1 MKLFRTSIILLSAGA
16 MLLAACEK
24 GPDGYTVDKDAVV
37 LEAYGP
43 NPVLRGSDLKFV
55 GQNLDR
61 ITSVI
66 LPVDIE
72 IPSSEFK
79 DASASSFNVTV
90 PIECEPG
97 EVVLVYDGG
106 TITAK
111 TTLSYT
117 EQFSISSV
125 APKDET
131 KTVLEAGDS
140 VRVDGEY
147 LNNIVRFV
155 FVNGG
160 AVAEG
165 ELIGTHTRHQI
176 CFAVPA
182 GAMTGRIYGED
193 GNGNQ
198 VYSENELQIRQ
209 PEVTGVAPFD
219 GVRPG
224 DKITVT
230 GSLLDQIMSVT
241 FAGSAAAIEAAAF
254 ENASATSFTLTVPSD
269 VHDGPLTLVSAAEQK
284 ISTTQSIVVA
294 VPENLAFAD
303 GNQYKAGNSIV
314 ITGTNLDLVTG
325 VTFSGNAA
333 GEFTYSDGSL
343 SVTIPASASDG
354 EITLSTAAEKT
365 VTTSSVTLVKPVITG
380 HVSEVKAGDT
390 FTISGT
396 ALDLVT
402 GVTLNGVEC
411 TFTADSD
418 SQLTVNTT
426 ASSTSGKVA
435 VSAANGYTA
444 VSGTELTVTYDSIV
458 IVSSLTESVKP
469 GESVTMTGSN
479 FNMIESIYVGETK
492 VISYTSRSDS
502 EVTFEMPE
510 VEAGTYNL
518 EFVLTTGDRETCPI
532 AIEVTGESATIP
544 VGETDVMLMDFEG
557 DHNHTAWAGGS
568 EIVSENGN
576 NYLRINS
583 VVNPNGSGAWILNCN
598 DFPDSRSVD
607 EASDYVL
614 RIDIFV
620 PEGWTDPGT
629 IYYQFVFSGWHWYG
643 ANMLAPL
650 QGNGTWQ
657 TLEIPLSF
665 WLLSGSLEMAAS
677 SEVGLFL
684 DGSSTAGLP
693 VGMCF
698 DNMRLSPAL

>member
-1 MKLFRTSIILLSAGA
+1 MKLFRTSIILLSAGL

-24 GPDGYTVDKDAVV
+24 GPNGYTVDKDAVV

-61 ITSVI
+61 ITSVV
-66 LPVDIE
+66 LPVDME

-79 DASASSFNVTV
+79 DASASSFKVTV

-97 EVVLVYDGG
+97 EVVLVYGGG

-125 APKDET
+125 APKDGT
-131 KTVLEAGDS
+131 QTVLEAGDS

-165 ELIGTHTRHQI
+165 ELIGTQTRHQI

-193 GNGNQ
+193 ANGNQ

-209 PEVTGVAPFD
+209 PEVTGVTPL

-224 DKITVT
+224 DRVTVT
-230 GSLLDQIMSVT
+230 GTLLDQITSVT
-241 FAGSAAAIEAAAF
+241 FSGSAATIESAAF
-254 ENASATSFTLTVPSD
+254 ENASAASFTVTVPAD

-284 ISTTQSIVVA
+284 IITSQSFVVA
-294 VPENLAFAD
+294 VPENLTFAAD
-303 GNQYKAGNSIV
+303 NNYKAGNSIV
-314 ITGTNLDLVTG
+314 ITGNNLDLVTG

-354 EITLSTAAEKT
+354 EITLSTAAEKS
-365 VTTSSVTLVKPVITG
+365 VTTSSVTLVKPVITSLG
-380 HVSEVKAGDT
+380 TDEVKAGET

-396 ALDLVT
+396 DLDLVT

-411 TFTADSD
+411 TFTAVSD
-418 SQLTVNTT
+418 TELTVNTV

-444 VSGTELTVTYDSIV
+444 ESGQDLTVTYDSIV

-469 GESVTMTGSN
+469 GETVTMAGSN
-479 FNMIESIYVGETK
+479 FNMIESIYVGEAK
-492 VISYTSRSDS
+492 VISYSSRSDS
-502 EVTFEMPE
+502 EVVFTMPE
-510 VEAGTYNL
+510 VDAATYYL
-518 EFVLTTGDRETCPI
+518 EFVLTTGDKETCPI
-532 AIEVTGESATIP
+532 AIGVTGLVT
-544 VGETDVMLMDFEG
+544 T
-557 DHNHTAWAGGS
+557 
-568 EIVSENGN
+568 
-576 NYLRINS
+576 
-583 VVNPNGSGAWILNCN
+583 
-598 DFPDSRSVD
+598 
-607 EASDYVL
+607 
-614 RIDIFV
+614 IDI
-620 PEGWTDPGT
+620 W
-629 IYYQFVFSGWHWYG
+629 
-643 ANMLAPL
+643 
-650 QGNGTWQ
+650 
-657 TLEIPLSF
+657 
-665 WLLSGSLEMAAS
+665 SGSLNTGTAWDSTNGVVNLAWQNLFNDIPDGCTLHVAYTTTGEADYSQLKLQEGNDWSALTSVDDANEWDCIDLQQGS
-677 SEVGLFL
+677 SEVSYLL
-684 DGSSTAGLP
+684 NETDTADLRSAGLI
-693 VGMCF
+693 VAGYSVIVT
-698 DNMRLSPAL
+698 RVYLTY

>member
-1 MKLFRTSIILLSAGA
+1 MKLSRISILLSAGA

-284 ISTTQSIVVA
+284 ITTTQSIVVA
-294 VPENLAFAD
+294 VPENLTFAE
-303 GNQYKAGNSIV
+303 GNQYKAGSSIV
-314 ITGTNLDLVTG
+314 ITGDNLDLVTG
-325 VTFSGNAA
+325 VTFSGDAA

-343 SVTIPASASDG
+343 SVTIPATASDG
-354 EITLSTAAEKT
+354 GITLATAAEKT

-396 ALDLVT
+396 DLDLVT

-444 VSGTELTVTYDSIV
+444 ESGQDLTVTYDSIV

-469 GESVTMTGSN
+469 GETVTMAGSN
-479 FNMIESIYVGETK
+479 FNMIESIYVGEAK
-492 VISYTSRSDS
+492 VISYSSRSDS
-502 EVTFEMPE
+502 EVVFTMPE
-510 VEAGTYNL
+510 VDAATYNL

-643 ANMLAPL
+643 PNMLAPL

-665 WLLSGSLEMAAS
+665 WSLSGSLEMAAS

>member
-1 MKLFRTSIILLSAGA
+1 M
-16 MLLAACEK
+16 
-24 GPDGYTVDKDAVV
+24 
-37 LEAYGP
+37 
-43 NPVLRGSDLKFV
+43 
-55 GQNLDR
+55 
-61 ITSVI
+61 
-66 LPVDIE
+66 
-72 IPSSEFK
+72 
-79 DASASSFNVTV
+79 
-90 PIECEPG
+90 
-97 EVVLVYDGG
+97 
-106 TITAK
+106 
-111 TTLSYT
+111 
-117 EQFSISSV
+117 
-125 APKDET
+125 
-131 KTVLEAGDS
+131 
-140 VRVDGEY
+140 
-147 LNNIVRFV
+147 
-155 FVNGG
+155 
-160 AVAEG
+160 
-165 ELIGTHTRHQI
+165 
-176 CFAVPA
+176 
-182 GAMTGRIYGED
+182 
-193 GNGNQ
+193 
-198 VYSENELQIRQ
+198 
-209 PEVTGVAPFD
+209 
-219 GVRPG
+219 
-224 DKITVT
+224 
-230 GSLLDQIMSVT
+230 
-241 FAGSAAAIEAAAF
+241 
-254 ENASATSFTLTVPSD
+254 
-269 VHDGPLTLVSAAEQK
+269 
-284 ISTTQSIVVA
+284 
-294 VPENLAFAD
+294 
-303 GNQYKAGNSIV
+303 
-314 ITGTNLDLVTG
+314 
-325 VTFSGNAA
+325 
-333 GEFTYSDGSL
+333 
-343 SVTIPASASDG
+343 TIPASASDG

-396 ALDLVT
+396 DLDLVT

>member
-1 MKLFRTSIILLSAGA
+1 MKLFRTSIILLSAGL

-24 GPDGYTVDKDAVV
+24 GPNGYTVDKDAVV

-61 ITSVI
+61 ITSVV
-66 LPVDIE
+66 LPVDME

-79 DASASSFNVTV
+79 DASASSFKVTV

-131 KTVLEAGDS
+131 KPVLEAGDS

-147 LNNIVRFV
+147 LNNIVKFV

-165 ELIGTHTRHQI
+165 ELIGTQTRHQI

-193 GNGNQ
+193 ANGNQ

-209 PEVTGVAPFD
+209 PEVTGVTPL

-224 DKITVT
+224 DRVTVT
-230 GSLLDQIMSVT
+230 GTLLDQITSVT
-241 FAGSAAAIEAAAF
+241 FSGSAATIESAAF
-254 ENASATSFTLTVPSD
+254 ENASAASFTVTVPAD

-284 ISTTQSIVVA
+284 IITSQSFVVA
-294 VPENLAFAD
+294 VPENLTFAAD
-303 GNQYKAGNSIV
+303 NNYKAGNSIV
-314 ITGTNLDLVTG
+314 ITGNNLDLVTG

-354 EITLSTAAEKT
+354 EITLSTAAEKS
-365 VTTSSVTLVKPVITG
+365 VTTSSVTLVKPVITSLG
-380 HVSEVKAGDT
+380 TDEVKAGET

-396 ALDLVT
+396 DLDLVT

-411 TFTADSD
+411 TFTAVSD
-418 SQLTVNTT
+418 TELTVNTV

-444 VSGTELTVTYDSIV
+444 ESGQDLTVTYDSIV

-469 GESVTMTGSN
+469 GETVTMAGSN
-479 FNMIESIYVGETK
+479 FNMIESIYVGEAK
-492 VISYTSRSDS
+492 VISYSSRSDS
-502 EVTFEMPE
+502 EVVFTMPE
-510 VEAGTYNL
+510 VDAATYNL
-518 EFVLTTGDRETCPI
+518 EFVLTTGDRETCPMSI
-532 AIEVTGESATIP
+532 TVTGESAVIP
-544 VGETDVMLMDFEG
+544 VGESDVMLMDFEG
-557 DHNHTAWAGGS
+557 SHNHTAWAGGS
-568 EIVSENGN
+568 EIVTENGN
-576 NYLRINS
+576 NHLKIIS
-583 VVNPNGSGAWILNCN
+583 DVNPNGSGAWILNCN
-598 DFPDSRSVD
+598 DFPDARSVD

-614 RIDIFV
+614 RLDIYV

-629 IYYQFVFSGWHWYG
+629 INYQFVFSGWHWYG
-643 ANMLAPL
+643 ANMMASL

-665 WLLSGSLEMAAS
+665 WSLSGSLEMGAS

-698 DNMRLSPAL
+698 DNMRLSPVR

>member
-1 MKLFRTSIILLSAGA
+1 MKLSRISILLSAGA

-294 VPENLAFAD
+294 VPENLTFAE
-303 GNQYKAGNSIV
+303 GNQYKAGSSIV
-314 ITGTNLDLVTG
+314 ITGDNLDLVTG
-325 VTFSGNAA
+325 VTFSGDAA

-343 SVTIPASASDG
+343 SVTIPATASDG
-354 EITLSTAAEKT
+354 GITLATAAEKT

-396 ALDLVT
+396 DLDLVT

-444 VSGTELTVTYDSIV
+444 ESGQDLTVTYDSIV

-469 GESVTMTGSN
+469 GETVTMAGSN
-479 FNMIESIYVGETK
+479 FNMIESIYVGEAK
-492 VISYTSRSDS
+492 VISYSSRSDS
-502 EVTFEMPE
+502 EVVFTMPE
-510 VEAGTYNL
+510 VDAATYNL

-583 VVNPNGSGAWILNCN
+583 VVNPNTSGAWILNCN
-598 DFPDSRSVD
+598 DFPNARSVD

-643 ANMLAPL
+643 PNMLAPL

-665 WLLSGSLEMAAS
+665 WSLSGSLEMAAS

>member
-1 MKLFRTSIILLSAGA
+1 MKLSRISILLSAGA

-24 GPDGYTVDKDAVV
+24 GPNGYTVDEDAVV

-79 DASASSFNVTV
+79 DASASSFKVTV

-131 KTVLEAGDS
+131 KPVLEAGDS

-147 LNNIVRFV
+147 LNNIVKFV

-241 FAGSAAAIEAAAF
+241 FTGSAAAIEAAAF
-254 ENASATSFTLTVPSD
+254 ENASATSFTLTVPTD
-269 VHDGPLTLVSAAEQK
+269 AHDGPLTLVSAAEQK

-396 ALDLVT
+396 DLDLVT

-469 GESVTMTGSN
+469 GEFVTMKGSN

-492 VISYTSRSDS
+492 VVSYTSRSDS

-532 AIEVTGESATIP
+532 AIEVTGLVT
-544 VGETDVMLMDFEG
+544 T
-557 DHNHTAWAGGS
+557 
-568 EIVSENGN
+568 
-576 NYLRINS
+576 
-583 VVNPNGSGAWILNCN
+583 
-598 DFPDSRSVD
+598 
-607 EASDYVL
+607 
-614 RIDIFV
+614 IDI
-620 PEGWTDPGT
+620 W
-629 IYYQFVFSGWHWYG
+629 
-643 ANMLAPL
+643 
-650 QGNGTWQ
+650 
-657 TLEIPLSF
+657 
-665 WLLSGSLEMAAS
+665 SGSLNTGTAWDSTNGVVNLAWQNLFNDIPDGCTLHVAYTTTGEADYSQLKLQEGNDWSALTSVDDANEWDCIDLQQGS
-677 SEVGLFL
+677 SEVSYLL
-684 DGSSTAGLP
+684 NETDTADLRSAGLI
-693 VGMCF
+693 VAGYSVIVT
-698 DNMRLSPAL
+698 RVYLTY